1 VRAVA
6 SPDTVRISLAAAM
19 TLGFKKGKFYRD
31 AKLGCINI
39 LMEYDKGC
47 IANCRYCG
55 QARDI
60 VDQPTCKSLIR
71 VSWPS
76 YPLDKVI
83 EATKAAAKKDRFVQR
98 VCVSALTRKEAP
110 KDLAEI
116 VRKVKAGTGLKVST
130 LITPTVFKKK
140 DLEAIK
146 KAGAENI
153 TIAVDCCTPELFDG
167 LRGKGTKGPHRWER
181 YLKGIEEAVE
191 VMGKGRCSVGVH
203 LIMGL
208 GETEEDAVGFI
219 QRCYDLGA
227 RVHLFSFY
235 PEKGSLMKEGKQ
247 PPLDSYRRMQ
257 LARHLIERGLAT
269 AEKMMFRG
277 GELVDFG
284 VPAKVVEAVT
294 RKGDAFMTSGCPGC
308 NRPYANETPTQAEQG
323 LLRNYPFPP
332 TKEDVERIRG
342 QF

>member
-1 VRAVA
+1 MVMA
-6 SPDTVRISLAAAM
+6 SPSTVRISLAAAM

-31 AKLGCINI
+31 AKLGCINL

-47 IANCRYCG
+47 TANCMYCG

-83 EATKAAAKKDRFVQR
+83 EATKRAASKDKFVQR

-130 LITPTVFKKK
+130 LITPTVFKRK

-153 TIAVDCCTPELFDG
+153 TIAVDCCTPELFDE
-167 LRGKGTKGPHRWER
+167 LRGKGTKGPHRWDR

-191 VMGKGRCSVGVH
+191 VMGKGRYSVGVH
-203 LIMGL
+203 LIIGL
-208 GETEEDAVGFI
+208 GETEEDAVRFI

-235 PEKGSLMKEGKQ
+235 PEKGSLMQDGEQ

-257 LARHLIERGLAT
+257 LARHLIDKGIAT
-269 AEKMMFRG
+269 ADNMEFRG

-284 VPAKVVEAVT
+284 VPAKVVEAET
-294 RKGDAFMTSGCPGC
+294 LKGEAFMTSGCPGC